1 MATNIYKRGDIYWIH
16 YTDQHG
22 RLHRE
27 SSKSKKFS
35 GARALLTKRRNAID
49 AGKDIE
55 DEKRRLKRFTFGELA
70 EKYLTFCKSQ
80 RGYYQKKSVVE
91 QLKKRFEDF
100 PLRDLTM
107 LTLEQY
113 QSEML
118 ATKIIDPEKPDDP
131 NPPNKYAVATVNK
144 RLVVIRHMLTKAVDW
159 NMVEEE
165 TRRKAYKVKLKG
177 GTVSRLRYLQYDEC
191 EKLLSN
197 CLPHLRPIVMTAL
210 HTGMRTGEILS
221 LRWDDVDMKNRF
233 IFLRNTT
240 TKSGKARE
248 IPINDTLYGALKSLP
263 RRIDVPWVFPNPRD
277 FKPPKDS
284 KPVKNVRPISDVKK
298 SFAAAL
304 KKTGIVDF
312 TFHDLRH
319 TFASHLVMEGVDITT
334 VSRLLGH
341 ATLTMTLRYA
351 HLAPKHMASA
361 VNVLSKKMGG

>member
-1 MATNIYKRGDIYWIH
+1 MATGIYKRGLTYWIH

-22 RLHRE
+22 KFHRE
-27 SSKSKKFS
+27 SARSKKFS
-35 GARALLTKRRNAID
+35 VAQGLLTKRRNAID
-49 AGKDIE
+49 AGKNME

-70 EKYLTFCKSQ
+70 DKYLVFCKSQ
-80 RGYYQKKSVVE
+80 RGYLPKKSVVE
-91 QLKKRFEDF
+91 QLKKKFEDY
-100 PLRDLTM
+100 PLRNLTM
-107 LTLEQY
+107 LALETY
-113 QSEML
+113 QQEML
-118 ATKIIDPEKPDDP
+118 AAKIIDPENPDAP

-144 RLVVIRHMLTKAVDW
+144 RLTVIRHMLTKAVDW

-177 GTVSRLRYLQYDEC
+177 GTVSRLRYLQYSEC

-197 CLPHLRPIVMTAL
+197 CLPHLKPIVMTAL
-210 HTGMRTGEILS
+210 HTGMRRGEILS

-240 TKSGKARE
+240 TKSGKPRE
-248 IPINDTLYGALKSLP
+248 IPINDTLYGVLKSLP
-263 RRIDVPWVFPNPRD
+263 RRIDVPWVFPNPSD
-277 FKPPKDS
+277 LKPSKDGT
-284 KPVKNVRPISDVKK
+284 PVKSVKPIGDVKN
-298 SFAAAL
+298 SFRAACTKA
-304 KKTGIVDF
+304 GIRDF

-341 ATLTMTLRYA
+341 ASLTMTLRYA

-361 VNVLSKKMGG
+361 VNVLSKKIGG